1 MSAIIIDS
9 YVLILLIFNN
19 FLVLLKQVLECK
31 LPAVKPAFDTSEL
44 HRQKSSI
51 WADRAQSTESE
62 KILFS
67 SDSDQKR

>member
-1 MSAIIIDS
+1 MLSSRNGFEMSATIKDS

-44 HRQKSSI
+44 YRPS
-51 WADRAQSTESE
+51 AASTEMT
-62 KILFS
+62 
-67 SDSDQKR
+67 